1 LRFKDSATID
11 YSNIVYLFRKS
22 TSQDSFWQALP
33 KGVPALHLPVV
44 SNNTYDLY
52 LRYKFQPEL
61 INHYSITI
69 EPHWWQTSSFI
80 VSAGIITCL
89 ILIVLLFYLS
99 KKREREKLQ
108 KKETER
114 KQAQLELKAIYAQ
127 LNPHFIFNAL
137 NSIQGLINKNDLS
150 NANHYLTEFSSLL
163 RESLKNNDKEF
174 IPLKIELKVL
184 EAYIKLEQLR
194 FHFDYV
200 IQADS
205 NLNTNNVDVPVLL
218 LQPLIEN
225 AIKHGVSS
233 LDTLGFIRINFV
245 VEQKNLLVE
254 IMDNGKG
261 FDIINKTNGYGL
273 KLTNER
279 IQLLNQSYKDQP
291 IQMLISSERLKG
303 TIVHLLFNNWL

>member
-1 LRFKDSATID
+1 
-11 YSNIVYLFRKS
+11 V
-22 TSQDSFWQALP
+22 
-33 KGVPALHLPVV
+33 
-44 SNNTYDLY
+44 
-52 LRYKFQPEL
+52 
-61 INHYSITI
+61 
-69 EPHWWQTSSFI
+69 
-80 VSAGIITCL
+80 
-89 ILIVLLFYLS
+89 
-99 KKREREKLQ
+99 Q

-150 NANHYLTEFSSLL
+150 NANLYLTEFSSLL

-200 IQADS
+200 IQVDS

-245 VEQKNLLVE
+245 VKHKNLLIE
-254 IMDNGKG
+254 IIDNGNG
-261 FDIINKTNGYGL
+261 FDNSNKANGYGL
-273 KLTNER
+273 KLTKER
-279 IQLLNQSYKDQP
+279 IELLNQSYKDQP
-291 IQMLISSERLKG
+291 IQMLINSEGLKG